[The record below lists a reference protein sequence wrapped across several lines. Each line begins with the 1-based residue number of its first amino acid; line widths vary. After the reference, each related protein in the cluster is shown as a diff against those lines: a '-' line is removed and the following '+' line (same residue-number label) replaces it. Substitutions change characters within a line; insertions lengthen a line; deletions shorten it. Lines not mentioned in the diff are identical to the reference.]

1 MYPII
6 RYPNPNGSGGMLE
19 MERPLD
25 VDEVK
30 VILGDVTDPEKDAV
44 KFEEEVKTIISLYN
58 PPPEKFKKYSAAV

>member
-1 MYPII
+1 
-6 RYPNPNGSGGMLE
+6 

-44 KFEEEVKTIISLYN
+44 KFEEEVKAIIAMYN
-58 PPPEKFKKYSAAV
+58 PTT